1 MKKNIIFA
9 LSLMLGAASAS
20 AESYVHTLA
29 DIVGVS
35 PSVKAAEAVA
45 DAEKAESHTGLTLEN
60 PELEASY
67 EWGSPAD
74 VPNRT
79 IVSLTQGF
87 DFATLSGAKKRVAEA
102 EGRVADL
109 TLTAAQRATMAEAD
123 ELMTQAVYRTRLK
136 AFYAEAHEL
145 YHAIL
150 DATKRAKELGNMNLI
165 DVNTIKI
172 AHHAFKTEARLNDI
186 ELEAVLAQLRRLAGG
201 KTFDWS
207 PTDYMDY
214 QLPADFEQWCRQT
227 VGASVEVASANA
239 AVGVADQKLSLSKSE
254 GLPSFSV
261 GYTSELVK
269 DANYFGAALGVEL
282 PLWANKGK
290 VKAAK
295 AAKRAAELEAEN
307 AAVEYALRQRSLY
320 EKALA
325 LKEME
330 TQSRLLRD
338 ECDITEGLKKMFSL
352 GELSVHDYLSQLE
365 PLMELDKRVLEAE
378 FDYQSAL
385 AAFRAGVSPQTVIGR

>member
-1 MKKNIIFA
+1 MNNPIALILA
-9 LSLMLGAASAS
+9 LSLSAMAAHADN
-20 AESYVHTLA
+20 YTLTLA

-35 PSVKAAEAVA
+35 PAVKTAEAVA
-45 DAEKAESHTGLTLEN
+45 EAEKAGSRTGLTLEN

-87 DFATLSGAKKRVAEA
+87 DFATLSGAKKRVADA
-102 EGRVADL
+102 EGRVADAA
-109 TLTAAQRATMAEAD
+109 LTAAERATLAEAD

-136 AFYAEAHEL
+136 ALYHDGHEL

-150 DATKRAKELGNMNLI
+150 DAAKKSMELGEMNLI

-186 ELEAVLAQLRRLAGG
+186 ELETIMASLRRIAGG
-201 KTFDWS
+201 RALDWDAS
-207 PTDYMDY
+207 DYMAY
-214 QLPADFEQWCRQT
+214 RLPDNFDEWCSRS
-227 VGASVEVASANA
+227 VDASPEVSAANA
-239 AVGVADQKLSLSKSE
+239 AAEVAGRKVSLAKSE
-254 GLPSFSV
+254 GLPGFSV

-269 DANYFGAALGVEL
+269 DANYFGAAIGVEL

-295 AAKRAAELEAEN
+295 AARNAALLEAEN
-307 AAVEYALRQRSLY
+307 AAVEYSLRQYSLY
-320 EKALA
+320 QKALA
-325 LKEME
+325 LHDMAVE
-330 TQSRLLRD
+330 SRRLRD
-338 ECDITEGLKKMFSL
+338 ECDITGGLKKMFDM
-352 GELSVHDYLSQLE
+352 GQLSVHDYLSQLE
-365 PLMELDKRVLEAE
+365 PLMELDKRVIEAE
-378 FDYQSAL
+378 YDYQSAL
-385 AAFRAGVSPQTVIGR
+385 AAFRASAGL

>member
-1 MKKNIIFA
+1 MNKQITLIII
-9 LSLMLGAASAS
+9 LLLAAMVAR
-20 AESYVHTLA
+20 ADSYVRTLV
-29 DIVGVS
+29 DIIGVS

-45 DAEKAESHTGLTLEN
+45 EAEKAESHTGLTLDN

-79 IVSLTQGF
+79 IVSLSQGF

-102 EGRVADL
+102 EGLVAEM
-109 TLTAAQRATMAEAD
+109 TLTAAQRTAMAETD

-136 AFYAEAHEL
+136 AFYNEAHEL

-150 DATKRAKELGNMNLI
+150 DAAKRSKELGDMNLI

-186 ELEAVLAQLRRLAGG
+186 ELEAVFAQLRCLAGG
-201 KTFDWS
+201 RTFDWS
-207 PTDYMDY
+207 AADYMDY
-214 QLPADFEQWCRQT
+214 QLPVDFEEWCRQT
-227 VGASVEVASANA
+227 VGSSVEVASANA
-239 AVGVADQKLSLSKSE
+239 AVGVAGQKVSLAKSE

-282 PLWANKGK
+282 PLWANRGK

-295 AAKRAAELEAEN
+295 AAKLAAELEAEN
-307 AAVEYALRQRSLY
+307 AAVEYTLRQRALY
-320 EKALA
+320 EKAMA
-325 LKEME
+325 LKDME
-330 TQSRLLRD
+330 AQSRQLRD
-338 ECDITEGLKKMFSL
+338 ECDITDGLKKMFSL

-385 AAFRAGVSPQTVIGR
+385 AAFRAGAPIR